1 MKVTSAQANKLL
13 RQLSDELS
21 TLESREQNTRSFVA
35 ATSEDIESVRPEYDY
50 SDTQEKIITLETK
63 IRALKHAINTFN
75 TTTVVPDFDMTID
88 MMLVYLPQL
97 THRKSR
103 LARLKNA
110 LPKERVDSY
119 SRNSALIEY
128 RYSNYPIEKAN
139 EDYLAVVDELSR
151 AQTALDYVNSTVTF
165 DLDI

>member
-13 RQLSDELS
+13 RQLSDELN
-21 TLESREQNTRSFVA
+21 TLETREQNTRSFVA

-75 TTTVVPDFDMTID
+75 TTTVIPDFDMTID

-97 THRKSR
+97 TRRKSKLDR
-103 LARLKNA
+103 MKNM
-110 LPKERVDSY
+110 LPKERESHS
-119 SRNSALIEY
+119 SRGTQLIEY
-128 RYSNYPIEKAN
+128 RYANFDIEQVKA
-139 EDYLAVVDELSR
+139 DYAVVSNLLSR
-151 AQTALDYVNSTVTF
+151 AQTALDYANNTVEF
-165 DLDI
+165 DLEI